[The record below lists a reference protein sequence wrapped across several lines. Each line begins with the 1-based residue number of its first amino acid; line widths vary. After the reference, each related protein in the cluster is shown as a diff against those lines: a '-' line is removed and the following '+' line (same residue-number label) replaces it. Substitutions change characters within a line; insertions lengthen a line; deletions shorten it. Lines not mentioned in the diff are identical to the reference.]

1 MDGIENKEMPLV
13 SIVITS
19 YNRAHFIGKAIT
31 SALSQDYPN
40 LEVIISDNCST
51 DNSDEIIKQ
60 YISDERIKYFVN
72 PSNIGMIQN
81 FIKATHELAKGKY
94 ISFVSSDDYLVND
107 SFISEAVKR
116 IQQYPGVSVVTGI
129 NVIEVTRYNNFFR
142 DESYPYYKEVFYDR
156 PFVSG
161 KEVFLQ
167 YPACH
172 SISYGGT
179 LMNREKLVGLDTKTA
194 VPISYDVQ
202 NILQLLLTGDAA
214 FIDVDTYMA
223 RRHEANATSTVTK
236 AQTYIDNLAY
246 IDIPYQYALENNFLD
261 TTTLDHWKE
270 DMYCNFCAQCLRL
283 YYRQDKKQYNVF
295 SMYLKKQ
302 YPVVYKRIT
311 NKFTWVTHYILF
323 ANKPMDKAYTHSRH
337 YLGRLRRAFKK

>member
-1 MDGIENKEMPLV
+1 MDGTENNARPLV

-19 YNRAHFIGKAIT
+19 YNRAHFIDKAIT
-31 SALSQDYPN
+31 SALAQDYPN
-40 LEVIISDNCST
+40 LEIIISDNCST
-51 DNSDEIIKQ
+51 DNTEEVIKQ
-60 YISDERIKYFVN
+60 YTNDSRIKYFTS
-72 PSNIGMIQN
+72 PSNIGMIPN
-81 FIKATHELAKGKY
+81 FIKATHELARGKY

-107 SFISEAVKR
+107 SFVSEAIKK
-116 IQQYPGVSVVTGI
+116 IQQHPGVTVVTGI
-129 NVIEVTRYNNFFR
+129 NVIETIRHNNFFK
-142 DESYPYYKEVFYDR
+142 DESYAYYKEVFYDR

-179 LMNREKLVGLDTKTA
+179 LMDREKLMSLDTKKA

-202 NILQLLLTGDAA
+202 NILQLLLTGDVV
-214 FIDVDTYMA
+214 FIEKDTYVA
-223 RRHEANATSTVTK
+223 RRHEENATSTVMK

-246 IDIPYQYALENNFLD
+246 IDIPYQYALENKLLD
-261 TTTLDHWKE
+261 KTTLDNWKE

-283 YYRQDKKQYNVF
+283 YYRKDKKQYSTF
-295 SMYLKKQ
+295 SLYLKKH

-311 NKFTWVTHYILF
+311 NKLAWVTHYILF
-323 ANKPMDKAYTHSRH
+323 ANKPMGNAYTHSRH
-337 YLGRLRRAFKK
+337 YLGRLKRAFKK